1 MMKREKLNRIISLLR
16 EQPTMNMGAG
26 RIAGSDEAGDSPPV
40 RNKKKK
46 KYLSLG
52 FGSRKRWMQKD

>member
-26 RIAGSDEAGDSPPV
+26 KIAGSDEAGDSPPV

-46 KYLSLG
+46 K
-52 FGSRKRWMQKD
+52 

>member
-1 MMKREKLNRIISLLR
+1 MKKEKLDKIISLLR

-26 RIAGSDEAGDSPPV
+26 RIAGSDEAGDSPPDH
-40 RNKKKK
+40 NKKKK

-52 FGSRKRWMQKD
+52 FGSRKRWMPKD

>member
-1 MMKREKLNRIISLLR
+1 MKKEKLDKIISILR
-16 EQPTMNMGAG
+16 EQPTVNMGAG
-26 RIAGSDEAGDSPPV
+26 KIAGSVEAGDDPPV

>member
-1 MMKREKLNRIISLLR
+1 MKKEKLDKIISLVR

-26 RIAGSDEAGDSPPV
+26 RIAVSDEAGDSPPV
-40 RNKKKK
+40 HNKKKK

-52 FGSRKRWMQKD
+52 FGSRKRWMPKD

>member
-1 MMKREKLNRIISLLR
+1 MKKEKLDKIISLLR

-40 RNKKKK
+40 HNKKKK

-52 FGSRKRWMQKD
+52 FGSRKRWIPKD